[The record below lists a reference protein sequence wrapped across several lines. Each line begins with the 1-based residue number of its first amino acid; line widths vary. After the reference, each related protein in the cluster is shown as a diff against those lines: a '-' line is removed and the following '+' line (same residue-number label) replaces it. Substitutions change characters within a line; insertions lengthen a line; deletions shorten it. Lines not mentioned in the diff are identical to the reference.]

1 MTAPPIFVVSLERET
16 ERRDFMRS
24 QLASLSLDFQIFDAV
39 DGSRLDEGDYRDRWQ
54 GDWWKV
60 MRGRELSP
68 GEIGCFLSHYALWKR
83 MVATGEEH
91 AVIMEDDVIV
101 GQGYSDV
108 VRAVLGCG
116 WKWDIVLLSPRKRY
130 PTDCVLCQLDDSGRS
145 LVRFRRRVGGCL
157 AYLIHI
163 DAARVLLD
171 YCRNIRAPID
181 WMYAEWWR
189 NGLSFYGTDPAVVS
203 HRKSPSTIRTLPKV
217 GRTFDEHAIALL
229 YRIMDWRW
237 RARSRRLHSPER
249 LAGNGGAPV

>member
-1 MTAPPIFVVSLERET
+1 MH
-16 ERRDFMRS
+16 S
-24 QLASLSLDFQIFDAV
+24 QLVSLSLDFEFFNAI
-39 DGSRLDEGDYRDRWQ
+39 DGNELDECDYRDRWQ

-60 MRGRELSP
+60 MRGRLLSP

-101 GQGYSDV
+101 GQGLSDV
-108 VRAVLGCG
+108 VRTVLGCE
-116 WKWDIVLLSPRKRY
+116 WKWDIVLLSPKKRY
-130 PTDCVLCQLDDSGRS
+130 PIDRTLCPLDDSGRS
-145 LVRFRRRVGGCL
+145 LVRFRCRVGGCL

-189 NGLSFYGTDPAVVS
+189 NGLSFYGVDPSIVS
-203 HRKSPSTIRTLPKV
+203 HRELPSTIRTLPRV
-217 GRTFDEHAIALL
+217 RRTFDEHVIAVL
-229 YRIMDWRW
+229 YRMMDWRW
-237 RARSRRLHSPER
+237 RARSRRLRVPER
-249 LAGNGGAPV
+249 LAVDAGVGI